1 MSSVY
6 HAERRLLQIRNGKLH
21 YHIWR
26 LGKER
31 ETEDQ
36 VSSLK
41 MELWQNT
48 VRMRTLDHLIKNDTG
63 SSVADDTLF
72 TALTS

>member
-6 HAERRLLQIRNGKLH
+6 HTERKLLQTRNGKLH

-26 LGKER
+26 LAKER

-36 VSSLK
+36 VSTLK

-48 VRMRTLDHLIKNDTG
+48 VRMRTLDHLIKHDTE
-63 SSVADDTLF
+63 SSLADDTPC
-72 TALTS
+72 SSRP

>member
-6 HAERRLLQIRNGKLH
+6 HTERKLLQIQNGKLH

-41 MELWQNT
+41 TELWQNT
-48 VRMRTLDHLIKNDTG
+48 IRIRTLDYLIKNDTE
-63 SSVADDTLF
+63 SSFSDDT
-72 TALTS
+72 AHKP